1 MADDW
6 RVVVKVTEPEGGGL
20 LDRLRGEFAGDA
32 RELAHVLE
40 QRRVAVSQDG
50 DEIFLYA
57 GYRTEAQQ
65 ARDLVEAL
73 AREHDIEVTIGP
85 VEQWLPD
92 EERWDHE
99 PPDETVEEELL
110 DEGYAPWEVRITTAS
125 HQEARALA
133 DRLEADGYGVTRRW
147 HHVIAGVASEEEAR
161 GLAARLHG
169 EVEPGGEMVWETVP
183 GNPFAVFGGMGGA
196 GTPF

>member
-6 RVVVKVTEPEGGGL
+6 RVVVTVSEPTGGGL

-32 RELAHVLE
+32 HELAQALAR
-40 QRRVAVSQDG
+40 RRVAASQDG
-50 DEIFLYA
+50 DQVFLYA
-57 GYRTEAQQ
+57 AYRTEAQQ

-73 AREHDIEVTIGP
+73 VHEHGIQATIGP

-110 DEGYAPWEVRITTAS
+110 DEGYAPWEVRLTTAS
-125 HQEARALA
+125 HREAEALA
-133 DRLEADGYGVTRRW
+133 DRLESEGYGVTRRW
-147 HHVIAGVASEEEAR
+147 HHVIAGVATEGEAR
-161 GLAARLHG
+161 ALAARLHG

-183 GNPFAVFGGMGGA
+183 GNPFAVFGGLGGT
-196 GTPF
+196 GTPI